1 MSDDTHILLVD
12 DNDDDVMLIQRA
24 FRRSGIDTAMSVVGD
39 GDSAVAY
46 LSGQG
51 AFGDRVLH
59 PLPRL
64 MLLDLK
70 LPRRSGL
77 EVLEW
82 ARSEAS
88 LRGLVIVVLTSSRES
103 RDVTRAYELGANSF
117 LVKPVE
123 FDSLLELVKTV
134 DLYWIRLNEP
144 HPRQEGI
151 Q

>member
-1 MSDDTHILLVD
+1 MAEDARILLVE
-12 DNDDDVMLIQRA
+12 DNEDDVMLIQRA
-24 FRRSGIDTAMSVVGD
+24 FRRGGVGAALSVARD

-46 LSGQG
+46 LRGDG
-51 AFGDRVLH
+51 EYGDRGLH

-82 ARSEAS
+82 ARAEGS

-103 RDVTRAYELGANSF
+103 RDVARAYELGANSF

-123 FDSLLELVKTV
+123 FDRLLDLAKAL
-134 DLYWIRLNEP
+134 DLYWMRLNEP
-144 HPRQEGI
+144 HPGQERT
-151 Q
+151 